1 MKKQFSIHIII
12 IFVLSIAVISM
23 AIGFIVINNKLK
35 TEEKVKERYEVKISK
50 VIKNNVING
59 SKKIVN
65 TEYNIIDG
73 NITVE
78 LSMNFKDKND
88 SISYTVIIKNT
99 GTLPAKID
107 NVIERTNFDT
117 RLLSIKYNDIIGDV
131 IEPKDEIELNVDIN
145 VPNKKI
151 FSKDLIYKLTILTS
165 NIK

>member
-73 NITVE
+73 NKTVE